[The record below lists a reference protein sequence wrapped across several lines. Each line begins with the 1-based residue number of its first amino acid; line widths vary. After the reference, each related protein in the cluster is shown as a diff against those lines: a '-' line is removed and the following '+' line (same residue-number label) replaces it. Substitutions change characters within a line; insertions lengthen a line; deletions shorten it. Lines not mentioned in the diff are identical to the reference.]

1 MILNSFLSCFTA
13 MNFVFNMKATACPTA
28 AATINSTWREGTN
41 KDMAPIFID
50 DVVGGACCDIVAD
63 GRRRRRGT
71 GTLEGVWGWFLCQ
84 FLPQAVEL
92 FVSRKRKFV
101 S

>member
-41 KDMAPIFID
+41 EDMAPIFID
-50 DVVGGACCDIVAD
+50 DAVGGACCDIVAD
-63 GRRRRRGT
+63 GGRRRRGT
-71 GTLEGVWGWFLCQ
+71 DYRGFDVSPSYHLEIFLR
-84 FLPQAVEL
+84 PP
-92 FVSRKRKFV
+92 
-101 S
+101 